1 MKNRTTKGLD
11 RTMRNIYAIL
21 LLLSLL
27 CNAYLLSM
35 CSEPKPGDAHKVVVK
50 ENKEGPYAKKTS
62 VSEDTTM
69 FVVDFMSRINECDTF
84 LWAVSENKKEI
95 KYTIWF
101 AKE

>member
-1 MKNRTTKGLD
+1 
-11 RTMRNIYAIL
+11 MRNLYAIL
-21 LLLSLL
+21 LLLSLVS
-27 CNAYLLSM
+27 NAYLLSM
-35 CSEPKPGDAHKVVVK
+35 CSEPKPINAHKVVVK
-50 ENKEGPYAKKTS
+50 ENKGPYIKNTS

>member
-1 MKNRTTKGLD
+1 
-11 RTMRNIYAIL
+11 MRNIYATL

-50 ENKEGPYAKKTS
+50 ENKEGSYSKNTS

>member
-1 MKNRTTKGLD
+1 
-11 RTMRNIYAIL
+11 MRNLYAIL
-21 LLLSLL
+21 LLLSLV

-35 CSEPKPGDAHKVVVK
+35 CSDPKPSNAHKVIVK
-50 ENKEGPYAKKTS
+50 ENKEGLYIKNTS

-101 AKE
+101 AKEQE

>member
-1 MKNRTTKGLD
+1 
-11 RTMRNIYAIL
+11 MRNIYAIL

-27 CNAYLLSM
+27 CNAYLLSV

-50 ENKEGPYAKKTS
+50 ENKGPYSKNTS